1 MDVTAENR
9 RMVKAMTDVQMD
21 AFLSWAKRNRTE
33 IAINEAII
41 RTIEEILSLHEDGL
55 LSDLEYIEVCRRIGW

>member
-1 MDVTAENR
+1 
-9 RMVKAMTDVQMD
+9 MTDVQRD
-21 AFLSWAKRNRTE
+21 ALCSWAMRMRTE
-33 IAINEAII
+33 MEINKAII